1 MRYRFLGKTGFKI
14 SEIGFGAWAIGG
26 SLWGPQDDNDSR
38 QALHQALDMG
48 CNFIDTAAVYGDGHS
63 ERLIGSV
70 IRERHEHP
78 IIATKIPPKNWNW
91 DNKPGTPLAD
101 VFPSDWI
108 ISKTEESL
116 ENLGVDCVE
125 IQQLHTWNKEWNSQA
140 DSLLSTMDRLK
151 REGKIRAFGLSLR
164 DKGADEAN
172 DLIRLRQVDCLQ
184 IFFNLLYQEP
194 IRKLFPLAKQYGTGI
209 IARVP
214 MAFGALTGRFNAK
227 TTFPPDDHRSR
238 LYVGDDLKITL
249 VKVEKLKFLASRHR
263 PLAEAAIKWTL
274 AYPEVSTAIPG
285 IRNLRQA
292 QINCAAGDGPGILPA
307 LAKKAEKLYH
317 VNFGL
322 PVKKV
327 ESDENVHAV
336 LISGVKVSMTKL
348 KAVKSKKKT
357 KVSKKKKETSK
368 KTKAQPK
375 KKKKIKKLGKRK

>member
-26 SLWGPQDDNDSR
+26 SSWGAQDDYDSR
-38 QALHQALDMG
+38 QALHQSLDMG

-63 ERLIGSV
+63 EQLIGSV

-78 IIATKIPPKNWNW
+78 VIATKIPPKNWNW
-91 DNKPGTPLAD
+91 DNPSGTPLTD

-116 ENLGVDCVE
+116 KNLGVDCVE

-140 DSLLSTMDRLK
+140 DGLLSTMDRLK
-151 REGKIRAFGLSLR
+151 REGKIRAFGISLR

-172 DLIRLRQVDCLQ
+172 DLIRFRQVDCLQ

-194 IRKLFPLAKQYGTGI
+194 IQKLFPLAKQYGTGI
-209 IARVP
+209 VARVP

-227 TTFPPDDHRSR
+227 TTFPQDDHRSR

-249 VKVEKLKFLASRHR
+249 VKVEKLKFLASRHM

-274 AYPEVSTAIPG
+274 AYPEVSTSIPG
-285 IRNLRQA
+285 LRNLRQA
-292 QINCAAGDGPGILPA
+292 QVNCAAGDGPSIPA
-307 LAKKAEKLYH
+307 DLVKKAEKIYH

-327 ESDENVHAV
+327 ESNLEVHAV
-336 LISGVKVSMTKL
+336 LMSGVKVSAKKP
-348 KAVKSKKKT
+348 KAVKAQKKT
-357 KVSKKKKETSK
+357 KVSKKKKKTGK
-368 KTKAQPK
+368 KAKAQPK
-375 KKKKIKKLGKRK
+375 KIKKHGKRK